1 MRAVQRRWEYVR
13 ANVTRGKLP
22 LLLLGGFPL
31 LLWAW
36 FSFAAPPKDTRVVA
50 LIERGAP
57 FYLQASR
64 GFKQKFDPS
73 AQVIVTYVGGDPREL
88 HTVIEALRHDPP
100 RLVVAF
106 GTQVAI
112 AAKSRLRDV
121 PIIYCL
127 ALNPVQ
133 NELVGPDV
141 GGVRLEVEFSQQ
153 IADLKKLLPHLT
165 RIGVIYSE
173 PVSGDLVRQ
182 SRRELPPG
190 VELIGRDAHDPRQAA
205 QFVEEIM
212 GKVDAFW
219 LLWDP
224 VIANVSTFR
233 LLVDLSLKNKVALIA
248 PAPPFVEAGALMSV
262 AADYEKAG
270 QRASEMARRVLEG
283 VRPGYF
289 RAEPPPAR
297 LITINASVARQ
308 LNILIPADLPAEVLS
323 SEFSP
328 VQAPGGSKR

>member
-1 MRAVQRRWEYVR
+1 MRAVQSRSEYVR
-13 ANVTRGKLP
+13 AKVTRWRLP
-22 LLLLGGFPL
+22 LLCLAGVLL

-36 FSFAAPPKDTRVVA
+36 LSFAAPPKDARVVA

-57 FYLQASR
+57 FYLQASH
-64 GFKQKFDPS
+64 GFKQKFEPS
-73 AQVIVTYVGGDPREL
+73 AEVEVTYVDGDPRKL
-88 HTVIEALRHDPP
+88 SAAIEALRQDPP

-106 GTQVAI
+106 GTQAAM

-121 PIIYCL
+121 PIVYCL
-127 ALNPVQ
+127 ALNPAK
-133 NELVGPDV
+133 NDLVGPNV

-153 IADLKKLLPHLT
+153 IADLKKLLPDLK

-190 VELIGRDAHDPRQAA
+190 VELIARDAHDPRQAA

-283 VRPGYF
+283 VHPGDF
-289 RAEPPPAR
+289 REPPPAR

-323 SEFSP
+323 SEFTP
-328 VQAPGGSKR
+328 VKAPGGSKR